1 MKTLV
6 FCTSFA
12 TSEETWRDR
21 QAIWLRAL
29 RHSTLHFDQLLIVDD
44 GSTVLP
50 TWPHVEIVHEADV
63 SRPEDVKSD
72 SPILLYAHTQRLGRQ
87 SVFQFP
93 GWYRS
98 FAFGVLYGASHGF
111 EKIIHLESDAFLVS
125 ERIQRHFNEFTSGWF
140 SVWCEAYLF
149 PEIAI
154 QAAAGDEIADM
165 AAFVREPYSRLAGQI
180 HEYLL
185 PFTHI
190 ERDFVGNRYGE
201 MIGHIPRQADYS
213 AQTHSGQPD
222 AFYWWIPPADGGAS
236 DRRNVIDLRAPFA
249 TDILEGSWSAA
260 EEGMNWMLDFD
271 SSMFL
276 PSVDEA
282 AEHDLEL
289 DVLPCVFK
297 DRKQQRLYVLV
308 NGRLVNSVTLYR
320 TTKILCH
327 VPVGALHTDQTNQI
341 RFLHPDAFAPN
352 ELGSHP
358 EHRRLS
364 IALLG
369 CALYNRSSSYPVN
382 IRQRGRQCHS

>member
-6 FCTSFA
+6 FCTSYA
-12 TSEETWRDR
+12 TSQRDWDNR
-21 QAIWLRAL
+21 HAVWLRAL
-29 RHSTLHFDQLLIVDD
+29 QRSALHFDQLLIVDD
-44 GSTVLP
+44 GSTFLP
-50 TWPHVEIVHEADV
+50 AWAQVEIVREVDAPQ
-63 SRPEDVKSD
+63 PEDVQSNA
-72 SPILLYAHTQRLGRQ
+72 SILLYSHAERLGRQ

-98 FAFGVLYGASHGF
+98 FAFGVLYGETHGF
-111 EKIIHLESDAFLVS
+111 EKIIHLESDAFLIS
-125 ERIQRHFNEFTSGWF
+125 DRIQRHFNEFTSGWF

-154 QAAAGDEIADM
+154 QAAAGDEVAAM

-180 HEYLL
+180 HEYLV

-201 MIGHIPRQADYS
+201 MIGHVPQHADYS

-222 AFYWWIPPADGGAS
+222 SFYWWIPPT
-236 DRRNVIDLRAPFA
+236 DRSSAKRCSVSVLRAPFPA
-249 TDILEGSWSAA
+249 DMLEGSWSAA

-271 SSMFL
+271 SSLFL
-276 PSVDEA
+276 PPIEQV

-289 DVLPCVFK
+289 DVFPCIYQE
-297 DRKQQRLYVLV
+297 RKQQRLYVLV
-308 NGRLVNSVTLYR
+308 NGQLVKAVSLIR
-320 TTKILCH
+320 TTMILCH
-327 VPVGALHTDQTNQI
+327 VPAGTLRTDRTNQL
-341 RFLHPDAFAPN
+341 RFLHPDAFAPK
-352 ELGSHP
+352 EIGPHP

-369 CALYNRSSSYPVN
+369 CALYRRLKPLSLL
-382 IRQRGRQCHS
+382 

>member
-6 FCTSFA
+6 FCTSYA
-12 TSEETWRDR
+12 SNAESWDNR

-29 RHSTLHFDQLLIVDD
+29 QRSTLHFEQLLIVDD
-44 GSTVLP
+44 GSTTLP
-50 TWPHVEIVHEADV
+50 NWTDIEIVREADAP
-63 SRPEDVKSD
+63 RPEDVQS
-72 SPILLYAHTQRLGRQ
+72 SAPILLYAHTERLGRQ

-98 FAFGVLYGASHGF
+98 FAFGVLYGEAHGF

-125 ERIQRHFNEFTSGWF
+125 DRIQRHFNEFTSGWF
-140 SVWCEAYLF
+140 SVWCEAYQF

-154 QAAAGDEIADM
+154 QAAAGDEVAAM

-201 MIGHIPRQADYS
+201 MIGHIPRHADYS

-222 AFYWWIPPADGGAS
+222 SFYWWIPSIGDGAPN
-236 DRRNVIDLRAPFA
+236 RRLVTDLRAPFA
-249 TDILEGSWSAA
+249 VDILEGSWSAA
-260 EEGMNWMLDFD
+260 EVGLNWMLDFD
-271 SSMFL
+271 SSLFL
-276 PSVDEA
+276 PPVDEA

-289 DVLPCVFK
+289 DVFPCIYME
-297 DRKQQRLYVLV
+297 RKQQRLYVLV
-308 NGRLVNSVTLYR
+308 NGHLANAVSLYR
-320 TTKILCH
+320 TMTILCH
-327 VPVGALHTDQTNQI
+327 VPAGVMRTDLSNQI
-341 RFLHPDAFAPN
+341 RFLHPDSFAPN
-352 ELGSHP
+352 EIGSHP

-364 IALLG
+364 IALMG
-369 CALYNRSSSYPVN
+369 CALYRRSRPLS
-382 IRQRGRQCHS
+382 CT